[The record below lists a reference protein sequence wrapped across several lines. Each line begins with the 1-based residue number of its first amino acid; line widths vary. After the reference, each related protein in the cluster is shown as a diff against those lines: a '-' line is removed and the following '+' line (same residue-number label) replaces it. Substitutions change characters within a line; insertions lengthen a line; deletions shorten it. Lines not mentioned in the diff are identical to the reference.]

1 MPPNCSE
8 NAHKQTRVSSMLPRT
23 SSRKRAMSTQ
33 RRLATTG
40 LGPDP
45 RTGRLRRLKTE
56 GRRMST
62 VLSPWADE
70 VGALRQS
77 GTATSPD
84 SRQPAHRASRNDG
97 QLPNAPLARDEEAT
111 RARCVPDR
119 PVNAGSSRSLPDS
132 PVHRLTC
139 VQAGC
144 PAAQTDLLSSG
155 SSCGAALELR
165 LLALPVGVGLLAAES
180 LVDSPSFSMWQ
191 HLGRP
196 RYRGQ
201 ARSRVRFASLN
212 VTATARGQNPQGCR
226 EGAGNRRSIACSVN
240 QLVNWTLRDSSR
252 RGRRSRRSER

>member
-1 MPPNCSE
+1 
-8 NAHKQTRVSSMLPRT
+8 
-23 SSRKRAMSTQ
+23 MST
-33 RRLATTG
+33 A
-40 LGPDP
+40 
-45 RTGRLRRLKTE
+45 
-56 GRRMST
+56 
-62 VLSPWADE
+62 LSAWADE

-201 ARSRVRFASLN
+201 ARSRARFASPRTEPTR
-212 VTATARGQNPQGCR
+212 VPGRRGKPQID
-226 EGAGNRRSIACSVN
+226 IACSVN
-240 QLVNWTLRDSSR
+240 QFVNRTLRDSSR